1 MTTEQRD
8 NRTVNAQ
15 LSAFETKRA
24 RGDAAGAR
32 LFVVLP
38 ATR

>member
-8 NRTVNAQ
+8 NQTVNTQ
-15 LSAFETKRA
+15 FSAFETKRA
-24 RGDAAGAR
+24 RVDAVGAR
-32 LFVVLP
+32 LFVVPP